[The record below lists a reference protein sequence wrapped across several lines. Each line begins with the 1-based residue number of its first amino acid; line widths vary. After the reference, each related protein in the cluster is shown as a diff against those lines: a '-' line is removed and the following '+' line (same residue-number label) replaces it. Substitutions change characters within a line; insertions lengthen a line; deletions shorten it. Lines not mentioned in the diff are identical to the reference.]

1 MLNLN
6 GYDVIVVLGPTASG
20 KTRFACQLAATHN
33 GEIISADSRQVYK
46 RLNIGTGKDLDSY
59 LVNGKPIPYHLID
72 IVEPDAPFFL
82 HHYQT
87 LLFNSIASIRRN
99 GKLPI
104 VCGGTGLY
112 LSALYK
118 AYELTAVP
126 ENETLRRTL
135 QTLSKEELLKRLHQF
150 PAQHTQHIDTHSVKR
165 IIRGIEVAAHLQR
178 HPTPP
183 KIWPTYNIKYI
194 GIHVSKEVRIKRIRE
209 RLQERLKHGLIQE
222 AEDLVASG
230 ISHQRLQFLGLEYK
244 YLSHYLLGQ
253 CTQHECIKN
262 LETAIIQYAKRQMTW
277 FRKMEKEIALE
288 WIDPVTHPSSSHPT
302 T

>member
-20 KTRFACQLAATHN
+20 KTRFACELAATHN

-59 LVNGKPIPYHLID
+59 VVNGKSIPYHLID

-82 HHYQT
+82 HHYQE
-87 LLFNSIASIRRN
+87 LLFNSIANIRRN

-118 AYELTAVP
+118 TYELTAVP
-126 ENETLRRTL
+126 ENESLRRTL

-150 PAQHTQHIDTHSVKR
+150 PKPHTQHIDTHSVKR
-165 IIRGIEVAAHLQR
+165 IIRGIEVATYLQS

-183 KIWPTYNIKYI
+183 KIWPTYNIKYL
-194 GIHVSKEVRIKRIRE
+194 GIHVSKEVRIKRIRQ
-209 RLQERLKHGLIQE
+209 RLQERLKQGLIQE
-222 AEDLVASG
+222 VEELLASG
-230 ISHQRLQFLGLEYK
+230 VSHQRLQFLGLEYK
-244 YLSHYLLGQ
+244 YLSHYLLDQ
-253 CTQHECIKN
+253 YTETECIN
-262 LETAIIQYAKRQMTW
+262 LLETAIIQYAKRQMTW
-277 FRKMEKEIALE
+277 FRKMEKEINLE
-288 WIDPVTHPSSSHPT
+288 WIEPMTNTSQSNST
-302 T
+302 S